1 MHGISAEVTRLKLG
15 VLPNVRSHLPF
26 VLLAITEMMRFIYQ
40 IRAAL
45 HHGRGGKYTREKN
58 FKLAL
63 EHFQAAA
70 KYAMNSDGYASV
82 ALETECIARTFVRL
96 GDSVKAKQNA
106 EESLRLYK
114 LQAPGPTLDESIR
127 RVEELIKTL
136 EEEKGQA
143 GPA

>member
-1 MHGISAEVTRLKLG
+1 MKG
-15 VLPNVRSHLPF
+15 
-26 VLLAITEMMRFIYQ
+26 FINQ

-82 ALETECIARTFVRL
+82 ALETECIAHTFVRL

-114 LQAPGPTLDESIR
+114 LEAPGPVIDESIR
-127 RVEELIKTL
+127 RVEDLIEGL
-136 EEEKGQA
+136 EETRGESGSE
-143 GPA
+143 